1 MKPTAPIFV
10 TAVVVVALVVG
21 VVLLATGSGASAF
34 TVNGVQVSQST
45 IDDEL
50 AVLHDNTDISS
61 AISGAQVTPTPDG
74 SISVG
79 VSNAWVNLRI
89 LSSVAQQAL
98 QRRGG
103 HVTAADRKSSGVQA
117 SAGFKALPHDF
128 GQELVRRVAF
138 VRALQRLVGTD
149 AAAVNAALATSCPSG
164 RYVSHILVAD
174 LATAQSLKL
183 QLDAVSKPEIGAEF
197 AKLAATSSTDTGSA
211 QQGGSVGCVGPGSFV
226 KAFQQV
232 ALTEPIG
239 VVSDPVKTKF
249 GYHLILVSDTPAS
262 SDISA
267 ATLSVLL
274 QIVRHA
280 QVDVDARYGTWDA
293 KNGRLVAPT
302 PPATG

>member
-1 MKPTAPIFV
+1 VKRAAPILV
-10 TAVVVVALVVG
+10 TAVVVTALVVG

-34 TVNGVQVSQST
+34 TVNGQSVSQST

-61 AISGAQVTPTPDG
+61 AISGAQVAPTTAG

-89 LSSVAQQAL
+89 LSSVAEQAVH
-98 QRRGG
+98 RRGG
-103 HVTAADRKSSGVQA
+103 HVTAADRKSSGVES

-128 GQELVRRVAF
+128 GQELIRRVAT
-138 VRALQRLVGTD
+138 VRALQRLVGADT
-149 AAAVNAALATSCPSG
+149 ASVSAALSTSCPSG

-174 LATAQSLKL
+174 LATAQSLKQ
-183 QLDAVSKPEIGAEF
+183 QLDGGADF
-197 AKLAATSSTDTGSA
+197 ATLAAASSTDTSSA
-211 QQGGSVGCVGPGSFV
+211 QHGGSVGCVGPGSFV
-226 KAFQQV
+226 EAAFQEV
-232 ALTEPIG
+232 ATTQAIG

-249 GYHLILVSDTPAS
+249 GYHLILVSDKPSS

-274 QIVRHA
+274 QIVRRA
-280 QVDVDARYGTWDA
+280 NVDVDARYGTWDA
-293 KNGRLVAPT
+293 TNGRLVAPT
-302 PPATG
+302 PPTTG

>member
-1 MKPTAPIFV
+1 MKRAAPIFV
-10 TAVVVVALVVG
+10 TAVVVTALVVG

-34 TVNGVQVSQST
+34 AVNGEQVSQST

-61 AISGAQVTPTPDG
+61 AISGAQVTPTPAG

-89 LSSVAQQAL
+89 LSSVADQAL
-98 QRRGG
+98 HRRGG

-128 GQELVRRVAF
+128 GQELIRRVAI
-138 VRALQRLVGTD
+138 VRALQRLVSADT
-149 AAAVNAALATSCPSG
+149 ASVSAALSKSCPSG

-174 LATAQSLKL
+174 LATAQSLKQ
-183 QLDAVSKPEIGAEF
+183 QLDGGADF
-197 AKLAATSSTDTGSA
+197 ATLAAASSTDTGSA

-232 ALTEPIG
+232 ALTQAIG

-249 GYHLILVSDTPAS
+249 GYHLILVSDKPSS

-274 QIVRHA
+274 QIVRRA
-280 QVDVDARYGTWDA
+280 NVDVDARYGTWDA
-293 KNGRLVAPT
+293 TNGRLVAPT